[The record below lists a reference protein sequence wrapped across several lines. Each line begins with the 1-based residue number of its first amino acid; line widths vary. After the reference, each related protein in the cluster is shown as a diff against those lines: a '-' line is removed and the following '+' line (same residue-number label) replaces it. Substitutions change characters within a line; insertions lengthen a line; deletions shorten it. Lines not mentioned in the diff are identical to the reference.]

1 MSGAEGYDLDAADD
15 ADAAG
20 RDVYASPRPMQSPRA
35 TALPRRALRQ
45 VPAAVGVFVVVL
57 LSLQIFLLTVGVDA
71 LLAGEDRIAWI
82 TAACS
87 VVLAAGSAAF
97 YRSLR

>member
-1 MSGAEGYDLDAADD
+1 MSAD
-15 ADAAG
+15 
-20 RDVYASPRPMQSPRA
+20 RDQRSEPDMYAPPEPMQSPRA
-35 TALPRRALRQ
+35 AALPRRALRQ

-71 LLAGEDRIAWI
+71 LLAGEERVAWI
-82 TAACS
+82 AAACS